1 MTQTETERTPVKDA
15 TKYATKDAMK
25 ALRAE
30 RAQWVGPAT
39 AQAAENRKARKAIRA
54 SLAQASATVPEI
66 AAAVGLAPDTALWL
80 LASMKKFGEVVEAD
94 KAGSYY
100 RYALAAQVPESGEG

>member
-1 MTQTETERTPVKDA
+1 MTQAKTERTPGKDA
-15 TKYATKDAMK
+15 KKDAMK

-39 AQAAENRKARKAIRA
+39 AKAAEHKKAQKAIRA
-54 SLAQASATVPEI
+54 CLAQASATPPEI
-66 AAAVGLAPDTALWL
+66 AAATGLAPDTTLWL

-94 KAGSYY
+94 KTGAYY
-100 RYALAAQVPESGEG
+100 RYALAAQAPESGEG